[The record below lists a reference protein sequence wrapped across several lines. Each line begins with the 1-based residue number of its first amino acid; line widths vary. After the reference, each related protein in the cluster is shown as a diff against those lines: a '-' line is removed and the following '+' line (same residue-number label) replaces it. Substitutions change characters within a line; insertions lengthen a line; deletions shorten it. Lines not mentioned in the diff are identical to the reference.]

1 MIAIVL
7 NGESKEIAAGQSIL
21 DLLHFLNL
29 PVERIAVEHNLKI
42 VKRDHWNLR
51 VLEDGDKV
59 EIVQFVG
66 GGSVRIS

>member
-7 NGESKEIAAGQSIL
+7 NGESKEIAPGQSIL
-21 DLLHFLNL
+21 DLLRFLNL
-29 PVERIAVEHNLKI
+29 PVERLAVEHNRKI
-42 VKRDHWNLR
+42 VKRDHWNSQ

-66 GGSVRIS
+66 GGSLTIS